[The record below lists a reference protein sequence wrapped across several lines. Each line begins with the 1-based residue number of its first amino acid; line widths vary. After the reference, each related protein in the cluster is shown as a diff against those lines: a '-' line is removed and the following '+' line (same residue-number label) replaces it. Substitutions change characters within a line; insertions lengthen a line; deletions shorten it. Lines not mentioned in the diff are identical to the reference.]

1 MNINVDIMM
10 KYNKVINQFNIFLN
24 QVQTSIANVRKKKQE
39 VISRCWRQIVPPSEL
54 KLEPETWMYPARL
67 HIYPE

>member
-39 VISRCWRQIVPPSEL
+39 VISR
-54 KLEPETWMYPARL
+54 
-67 HIYPE
+67 